1 MMVGARGKSE
11 TSMNAQHVQNTY
23 HAMQIML
30 KPDSPCCLSVHL
42 KSQHGSM
49 LVITGCLWVP
59 GCPTGAA
66 QSKLVNGEWLYRDC
80 NEEYHSNK
88 T

>member
-1 MMVGARGKSE
+1 MVGARGKSE
-11 TSMNAQHVQNTY
+11 TSINAQHVQNIY

-30 KPDSPCCLSVHL
+30 KPDPPCCLSVHL

-49 LVITGCLWVP
+49 LVITGCLRVP
-59 GCPTGAA
+59 GYPTVAA
-66 QSKLVNGEWLYRDC
+66 QSKLVNGEWLYCDC

-88 T
+88 R